1 MIPRVMRLLREKFSG
16 QHKMETQRKLGNV
29 LMVTTVLKQ
38 GIPVALANATCPTY
52 ARIHSGLRLTQLDVV
67 LKMWAMELL

>member
-1 MIPRVMRLLREKFSG
+1 MRLLREKFSG

-29 LMVTTVLKQ
+29 LMVTTVSKK
-38 GIPVALANATCPTY
+38 GIPVDLANATCPMY
-52 ARIHSGLRLTQLDVV
+52 ARIHSGLSLTQLDVV

>member
-1 MIPRVMRLLREKFSG
+1 
-16 QHKMETQRKLGNV
+16 METQRKLGNV